1 MRTSVI
7 GIGAILAAAFGYVLP
22 SLSAARMSAEAASS
36 LRAPRLFKDSR
47 QSLAIARAQGRKHIT
62 LVVATIVGRTAAAA
76 ADAQRFGGV
85 IRHRDDDVGYLRV
98 RVPLDSATR
107 FAESPNVESAAA
119 DVDDSFP
126 FRLTP
131 GDRALRAAARG
142 DLGLLP
148 SAEPPPQQPADR
160 WPPRPGD
167 YPLRN
172 AYSAVKDIGAAEMLA
187 RNPTYDGRGATIA
200 ILDGNFDLLLPELQ
214 RAYDASGAPVPKVA
228 DFLNVT
234 DPRDDAEHT
243 PQWVNMETVVQEMG
257 DRATHQGKNFRLP
270 RPGRF
275 RIGLFDERR
284 FNEPGNAAYI
294 DQDIDRNGNPPGD
307 DGLFGVLWD
316 ERTNDVWVDADR
328 DLDFSD
334 EKAMTDY
341 AKRPDVGVFGKDDP
355 ATPIRESIGF
365 TVQTDAANKF
375 VSINVGIYQH
385 ATG

>member
-7 GIGAILAAAFGYVLP
+7 GIGAIVAGAFGYLFPAVSAVWSSPEAPP
-22 SLSAARMSAEAASS
+22 SRH
-36 LRAPRLFKDSR
+36 APRLFKDSR
-47 QSLAIARAQGRKHIT
+47 QALAIARAQGRKDIT
-62 LVVATIVGRTAAAA
+62 LVVATVAGRATAAA
-76 ADAQRFGGV
+76 ADAERLGGV

-119 DVDDSFP
+119 DVDASYP

-131 GDRALRAAARG
+131 APDPLPDDTRG
-142 DLGLLP
+142 DLGLLQ
-148 SAEPPPQQPADR
+148 SGEAPPQRPADG

-214 RAYDASGAPVPKVA
+214 TAYDASGKPLPKVA
-228 DFLNVT
+228 DFLNVS
-234 DPRDDAEHT
+234 DPRDDAEDT
-243 PQWVNMETVVQEMG
+243 PQWVNMETAVEETG
-257 DRATHQGKNFRLP
+257 DRATHRGKTFRLP
-270 RPGRF
+270 RAGRF

-284 FNEPGNAAYI
+284 FNDPANAAYI
-294 DQDIDRNGNPPGD
+294 DQDVDRNGNPPGD

-316 ERTNDVWVDADR
+316 
-328 DLDFSD
+328 S
-334 EKAMTDY
+334 
-341 AKRPDVGVFGKDDP
+341 
-355 ATPIRESIGF
+355 
-365 TVQTDAANKF
+365 
-375 VSINVGIYQH
+375 
-385 ATG
+385 